1 MDVEGK
7 VELVKRTPTIELVT
21 EEELKSLFETKA
33 HPKHYIGFE
42 ISGYVHLGTGLL
54 TALKVKDLMA
64 AGVRPTIFLAD
75 YHTWIN
81 GKMGG
86 DLELIR
92 KIAAGYFKHAFVALG
107 LPEDKV
113 DYVLASKMYNDE
125 YWKMVLDISRNTT
138 MNRMMRCVTIMGRK
152 ETDNLSSAGVLYPAM
167 QAADIFMLGVDIA
180 HGGMDQRKIHMLA
193 REIAPKLGKEKPI
206 ALHTGLLAGL
216 QSSLRMNPTE
226 DEVIDAKMSKS
237 VPDSAIF
244 IHESEEEIRRKI
256 GKANCAPKILEG
268 NPIIQYAEMLVLRD
282 RALKIERPAKFGGDL
297 EIADGAQLRSEYS
310 EGKLHPMDLKNAVAR
325 ELCSMLKPAREYF
338 GKHEE
343 YLKEMEKIKVTR

>member
-1 MDVEGK
+1 MDVQGK
-7 VELVKRTPTIELVT
+7 VELAKRTPTTEIVT
-21 EEELKSLFETKA
+21 EEELKNLFETKA

-42 ISGYVHLGTGLL
+42 ISGYVHLGTGLM
-54 TALKVKDLMA
+54 TALKVKDLME
-64 AGVRPTIFLAD
+64 AGVKPCIFLAD
-75 YHTWIN
+75 YHAWIN

-86 DLELIR
+86 DLEAIR
-92 KIAAGYFKHAFVALG
+92 KVAAGYFKHAFVALG
-107 LPEDKV
+107 LPEGKV
-113 DYVLASKMYNDE
+113 DYVLGSKIYDDE
-125 YWKMVLDISRNTT
+125 YWKMVLDIMRNTT

-152 ETDNLSSAGVLYPAM
+152 ETDTLSSAAMLYPAM
-167 QAADIFMLGVDIA
+167 QAADIFKLGVDIA
-180 HGGMDQRKIHMLA
+180 HAGMDQRKVHMLA
-193 REIAPKLGKEKPI
+193 REIAGKVGHEKPV

-216 QSSLRMNPTE
+216 QSATRMNPTE
-226 DEVIDAKMSKS
+226 DEIIDAKMSKS

-244 IHESEEEIRRKI
+244 VHEGEEEIKRKI
-256 GKANCAPKILEG
+256 AKANCAPKIVEG

-282 RALKIERPAKFGGDL
+282 GALKIERPAKFGGDL
-297 EIADGAQLRSEYS
+297 EVADSAQLRKEYS

>member
-1 MDVEGK
+1 MDLEGK
-7 VELVKRTPTIELVT
+7 VALVKRAPTIEIVT
-21 EEELKSLFETKA
+21 DGELNNLFETKA

-42 ISGYVHLGTGLL
+42 ISGHVHLGTGLL
-54 TALKVKDLMA
+54 TAIKVKDLME
-64 AGVRPTIFLAD
+64 AGVRPCIFLAD

-81 GKMGG
+81 GKLGG

-92 KIAAGYFKHAFVALG
+92 KVAAGYFRHAFVALG

-113 DYVLASKMYNDE
+113 EYVLASRIYDEE
-125 YWKMVLDISRNTT
+125 YWKMVLDIMRNTT
-138 MNRMMRCVTIMGRK
+138 TNRMLRCVTIMGRK
-152 ETDNLSSAGVLYPAM
+152 ETEALSSASMLYPAM
-167 QAADIFMLGVDIA
+167 QAADIFKLGVDIA
-180 HGGMDQRKIHMLA
+180 HAGMDQRKVHMLA
-193 REIAPKLGKEKPI
+193 REIAGKVGHEKPV

-226 DEVIDAKMSKS
+226 DEIIDAKMSKS

-256 GKANCAPKILEG
+256 GKAQCAPKVVEG
-268 NPIIQYAEMLVLRD
+268 NPIVQYAEMLVLRD
-282 RALKIERPAKFGGDL
+282 KALKIERPAKFGGDL
-297 EIADGAQLRSEYS
+297 EIADAAQLRAEYT

-325 ELCSMLKPAREYF
+325 ELGSMLRPAREYF

>member
-7 VELVKRTPTIELVT
+7 VELAKRTPTIELVT
-21 EEELKSLFETKA
+21 EGELKNLFETKA

-64 AGVRPTIFLAD
+64 AGVKPTIFLAD

-113 DYVLASKMYNDE
+113 DFVLASRMYDDE

-138 MNRMMRCVTIMGRK
+138 MNRMLRCVTIMGRK
-152 ETDNLSSAGVLYPAM
+152 ETDTLSSAAMLYPSM
-167 QAADIFMLGVDIA
+167 QAADIFKLEVDIA

-193 REIAPKLGKEKPI
+193 REIAPKLGREKPV

-216 QSSLRMNPTE
+216 QSAVRMNPTE
-226 DEVIDAKMSKS
+226 DDIIDAKMSKS

-256 GKANCAPKILEG
+256 AKANCASKIVEG
-268 NPIIQYAEMLVLRD
+268 NPIIQYAEILVLRD
-282 RALKIERPAKFGGDL
+282 RPLKIERPAKFGGDL
-297 EIADGAQLRSEYS
+297 EIADVAQLRSEYA

-338 GKHEE
+338 AKHEE
-343 YLKEMEKIKVTR
+343 YLKEMEKIRVTR

>member
-1 MDVEGK
+1 MDLERK
-7 VELVKRTPTIELVT
+7 VELVKRAPTIELVT
-21 EEELKSLFETKA
+21 EEELRSLFEGKA

-42 ISGYVHLGTGLL
+42 ISGHVHLGTGLL
-54 TALKVKDLMA
+54 TAIKVKDLME
-64 AGVRPTIFLAD
+64 AGVKPCIFLAD

-81 GKMGG
+81 GKLGG

-92 KIAAGYFKHAFVALG
+92 KVAAGYFKHAFVALG

-113 DYVLASKMYNDE
+113 EYVLASRIYDEE
-125 YWKMVLDISRNTT
+125 YWKMVLEIMRNTT
-138 MNRMMRCVTIMGRK
+138 TNRMLRCVTIMGRK
-152 ETDNLSSAGVLYPAM
+152 ETETLSSAAMLYPAM
-167 QAADIFMLGVDIA
+167 QAADIFKLEVDIA
-180 HGGMDQRKIHMLA
+180 HAGMDQRKVHMLA
-193 REIAPKLGKEKPI
+193 REIAGKVGHGKPV

-216 QSSLRMNPTE
+216 QSRLRMNPTE

-256 GKANCAPKILEG
+256 GKANCAPKIVEG
-268 NPIIQYAEMLVLRD
+268 NPIVQYAEMLVLRD

-297 EIADGAQLRSEYS
+297 EIADAAQLREEYA
-310 EGKLHPMDLKNAVAR
+310 GGRLHPTDLKNAVAR
-325 ELCSMLKPAREYF
+325 ELCSMLKPVREYF

-343 YLKEMEKIKVTR
+343 YLKEMERIRVTR